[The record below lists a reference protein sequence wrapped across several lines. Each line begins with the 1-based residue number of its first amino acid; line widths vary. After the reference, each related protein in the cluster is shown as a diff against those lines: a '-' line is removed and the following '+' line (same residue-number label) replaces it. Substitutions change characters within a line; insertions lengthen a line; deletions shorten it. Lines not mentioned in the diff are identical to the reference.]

1 MIKNFKQFSSLLS
14 INEAA
19 NVTFNDLERID
30 NMQTLQY
37 LRDVMWD
44 KSIKLFYGK
53 DYKGNPE
60 KDNRV
65 LRSSLQSNPNG
76 VSYGELF
83 KDAWEETD
91 DFCKKAAWQ
100 YGVWFGD
107 KTFNSRIEKEITYME
122 PDTVLEWINSTGIK
136 VSTSDPTTF
145 VVPTDINDSAKKIGG
160 AALEFFSK
168 KTIKLSDSSVS
179 TVVGRLADRNK
190 YLNIIK
196 KVMEEQ
202 TDFDKNPKADWGLD
216 DYWNY
221 LPEMP
226 GWGKFYKVEAD
237 KLGYWF
243 TSNIANA
250 TMDFAEINFGV
261 AVLKGIQT
269 MIGQKLLT
277 VQDINS
283 GSTTS
288 NSVTPTPPT
297 STKPGPAKPA
307 VPKQAPKG
315 GVKKG
320 KDPNFV

>member
-1 MIKNFKQFSSLLS
+1 
-14 INEAA
+14 
-19 NVTFNDLERID
+19 
-30 NMQTLQY
+30 
-37 LRDVMWD
+37 
-44 KSIKLFYGK
+44 
-53 DYKGNPE
+53 
-60 KDNRV
+60 
-65 LRSSLQSNPNG
+65 
-76 VSYGELF
+76 
-83 KDAWEETD
+83 
-91 DFCKKAAWQ
+91 
-100 YGVWFGD
+100 
-107 KTFNSRIEKEITYME
+107 
-122 PDTVLEWINSTGIK
+122 
-136 VSTSDPTTF
+136 
-145 VVPTDINDSAKKIGG
+145 
-160 AALEFFSK
+160 
-168 KTIKLSDSSVS
+168 
-179 TVVGRLADRNK
+179 
-190 YLNIIK
+190 
-196 KVMEEQ
+196 
-202 TDFDKNPKADWGLD
+202 
-216 DYWNY
+216 
-221 LPEMP
+221 MP

-297 STKPGPAKPA
+297 STTPAPAKPA